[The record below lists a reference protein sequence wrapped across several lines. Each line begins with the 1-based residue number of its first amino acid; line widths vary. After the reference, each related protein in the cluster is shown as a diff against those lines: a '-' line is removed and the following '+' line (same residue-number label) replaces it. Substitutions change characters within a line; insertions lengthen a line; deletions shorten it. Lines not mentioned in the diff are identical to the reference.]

1 MKQFNAFVKKEF
13 LHIIRDK
20 RTILILLVM
29 PVIQIIL
36 FGFAITT
43 EVKNTQIAIFDPSN
57 DAVTQRI
64 KEHFQASRYFTVA
77 EALTNPDQINDVFK
91 YGKINLVI
99 VFSDHFADNLSHT
112 GEAAIQ
118 LIADGT
124 EPNQAATVIQ
134 YASGILNSIDHG
146 ELTME
151 NEQDYP
157 SFRILP
163 EVKMLYNPQSK
174 SAYNFVPGVMGM
186 VLILI
191 CAMMTSIAIVREKEM
206 GTMEILLSSPLKPIY
221 IILAKAVPYFAL
233 SILNLTTILLLAV
246 FALGVPIA
254 GSLFWLIAISLL
266 FIFLALSL
274 GLLISTI
281 VRSQLAAMLISGM
294 ALMMPI
300 MLLSG
305 MVFPI
310 DSMPKILQWLSAI
323 VPARWY
329 IEAVKKVMIQGV
341 EVRFVSKEIL
351 ILAAMTGC
359 ILLVSLKNFKA
370 RLS

>member
-1 MKQFNAFVKKEF
+1 MKEFFSFIKKEF
-13 LHIIRDK
+13 YHIIRDT
-20 RTILILLVM
+20 RTMLILLVM

-43 EVKNTQIAIFDPSN
+43 EVKNTQVAVFDPSK
-57 DAVTQRI
+57 DVVTQHI
-64 KEHFQASRYFTVA
+64 KERFQASPYFTIA
-77 EALTNPDQINDVFK
+77 EELTDFGQINDVFK

-99 VFSDHFADNLSHT
+99 VFSENFADNLNT

-124 EPNQAATVIQ
+124 EPNQAEALTQ
-134 YASGILNSIDHG
+134 YASGVLRAYQQ
-146 ELTME
+146 ELMSL
-151 NEQDYP
+151 QKAP
-157 SFRILP
+157 FQIVP
-163 EVKMLYNPQSK
+163 EVRMLYNPQSK

-206 GTMEILLSSPLKPIY
+206 GTMEVLLSSPLKPIY

-233 SILNLTTILLLAV
+233 SVLNLITILLLAV
-246 FALGVPIA
+246 FALGVPVA
-254 GSLFWLIAISLL
+254 GSLFWLIVISLL

-281 VRSQLAAMLISGM
+281 VDTQLAAMLASGM

-305 MVFPI
+305 MVFPV
-310 DSMPKILQWLSAI
+310 DSMPKILQWISTI

-329 IEAVKKVMIQGV
+329 IDAVKKLMIQGV
-341 EVRFVSKEIL
+341 DVIFVAKEFF
-351 ILAAMTGC
+351 ILAIMTMFL
-359 ILLVSLKNFKA
+359 ILVSLKKFKT
-370 RLS
+370 RLN